1 MLFVVFCV
9 QTVELATLFVASL
22 IMFFHMCDYTCVWM
36 EQMTWIYRCT
46 CNMHKH
52 NNTAAHAHMHDVYMH
67 MPKHKDTIDT
77 IAAVH

>member
-1 MLFVVFCV
+1 
-9 QTVELATLFVASL
+9 
-22 IMFFHMCDYTCVWM
+22 M

-46 CNMHKH
+46 CNMHRH

-77 IAAVH
+77 IAAIH